1 MNLIWLLLILLALSY
16 CLVTNQVEAVNTVLL
31 EVGKETFDFVIPLL
45 CAMAFW
51 NGILYVAKEAGIL
64 HFLEQMFHPF
74 LKRLFP
80 DLREDKETLGL
91 IATNIVVNMVGLGT
105 AATPAGLKAMEG
117 MQKHNPNKDT
127 ASRSMITFLVLNTAG
142 VTLFSTTLIALR
154 ASFHSQNVT
163 GFMPYAILATTFAS
177 LIGLLVDR
185 WWNYRK

>member
-91 IATNIVVNMVGLGT
+91 IATNIVVNMVGLGS
-105 AATPAGLKAMEG
+105 AGLKAMEG